1 MVIVFIYCL
10 HNSAFYVPA
19 TMCTTSRTH
28 FMHPHGYDYPIGPH
42 LTSCEQ
48 LCSTEDVI
56 KSKAAAKTHMYRD
69 RGIMRLCARIIL
81 GIIGDLPHNWAN
93 PA

>member
-56 KSKAAAKTHMYRD
+56 KSKAKQRQ
-69 RGIMRLCARIIL
+69 RCICIGIVELCDYAR
-81 GIIGDLPHNWAN
+81 A
-93 PA
+93 